1 MAKARN
7 PLVRAVMSLTGN
19 SKPKTAPAKKQEM
32 KGGLFGKAKEG
43 IKNRENKI
51 NDALKKAGVK

>member
-19 SKPKTAPAKKQEM
+19 SKPKAAKKQEM
-32 KGGLFGKAKEG
+32 KGGLLGKAKEG
-43 IKNRENKI
+43 IKTRNDKI
-51 NDALKKAGVK
+51 NDALKKAGK